1 MRRKIGDPLPNVG
14 TSRGAPLF
22 SGSDL
27 VKRAAKITIG
37 AVVMALSITSLA
49 AGTTES
55 VELSFG
61 AMQTGQPPTGFEFGR
76 TGQGAVGQWIVVD
89 DRTADG
95 NRALVQTS
103 QDRTD
108 FRFPLAI
115 YGGLS
120 AKNVEVTIRFK
131 PLSGSV
137 DQAGGI
143 AIRVSSPENYYV
155 VRADALE
162 DNVAFYRVVKGRRQE
177 IAGARAKIAA
187 NEWHLLGLKADDNHF
202 AISFDGKHLYTA
214 KDATIGGPG
223 RVGLWTKADSVTSFD
238 RISIRALP

>member
-1 MRRKIGDPLPNVG
+1 M
-14 TSRGAPLF
+14 
-22 SGSDL
+22 
-27 VKRAAKITIG
+27 KRAAKIMIG
-37 AVVMALSITSLA
+37 AAVIALSMTPVPA
-49 AGTTES
+49 AASES

-61 AMQTGQPPTGFEFGR
+61 EMQPGQAPPGFEFGR
-76 TGQGAVGQWIVVD
+76 TGEGAVGRWIVVV

-108 FRFPLAI
+108 YRFPVAI

-177 IAGARAKIAA
+177 ITGARVKIAA
-187 NEWHLLGLKADDNHF
+187 NEWHLLGLKAEDNHF
-202 AISFDGKHLYTA
+202 AISFDGKQLYTA
-214 KDATIGGPG
+214 KDATIAGPG